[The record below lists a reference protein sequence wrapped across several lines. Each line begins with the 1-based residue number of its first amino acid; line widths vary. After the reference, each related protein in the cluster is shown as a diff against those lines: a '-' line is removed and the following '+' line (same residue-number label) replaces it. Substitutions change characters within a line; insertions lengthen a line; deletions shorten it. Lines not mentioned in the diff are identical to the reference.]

1 MSAKYTVEASGPKI
15 DAFLQKVIAAAGFE
29 LKYAIEPGD
38 AAFSDFETPDIV
50 VQFSGPDVDLLLEN
64 KAELL
69 LALEH
74 LAIEVLGMTSDE
86 HSLLCF
92 DANEHRALRIEE
104 LRMSALTAAEKVK
117 KTRVPF
123 HFSPMNSRER
133 RIIHLALRNETAVRS
148 ESVGMAPHRQVV
160 IVPADMK
167 EMPAPII
174 PPAPRFG
181 GGGGSGSG
189 PGRPR
194 FGGGGGAG
202 GPRGGGG
209 RDRDRGGNRDR
220 DRGGR
225 GRGGRH

>member
-1 MSAKYTVEASGPKI
+1 MSAKYTVEGTGPKI
-15 DAFLQKVIAAAGFE
+15 DAFLSKMIRDSG
-29 LKYAIEPGD
+29 LKLTYRIEPGND
-38 AAFSDFETPDIV
+38 AFSDFETPAII
-50 VQFSGPDVDLLLEN
+50 VQFSGPDVEMLLEN

-69 LALEH
+69 LSIEQLTT
-74 LAIEVLGMTSDE
+74 EVLRMSSDE

-92 DANEHRALRIEE
+92 DANDHRALRIEE
-104 LRMSALTAAEKVK
+104 LRLSALTAAEKVK

-167 EMPAPII
+167 ELPPPII
-174 PPAPRFG
+174 PPRPREGGAPRGPG
-181 GGGGSGSG
+181 GPGG

-194 FGGGGGAG
+194 
-202 GPRGGGG
+202 PRGGPG
-209 RDRDRGGNRDR
+209 R
-220 DRGGR
+220 
-225 GRGGRH
+225 RH

>member
-1 MSAKYTVEASGPKI
+1 VSVKFTVEASGPKI
-15 DAFLQKVIAAAGFE
+15 DAFLQKVIGSAGFE
-29 LKYAIEPGD
+29 LSYTIEPGD

-50 VQFSGPDVDLLLEN
+50 VQFRGPDVDQLLEN

-74 LAIEVLGMTSDE
+74 LTIEVLGMTSDE

-133 RIIHLALRNETAVRS
+133 RIIHLALRNESAVRS

-167 EMPAPII
+167 EMPAPKI

-181 GGGGSGSG
+181 GGGGGGRDRGDRGG

-194 FGGGGGAG
+194 GGG
-202 GPRGGGG
+202 GPRGGGRDRG
-209 RDRDRGGNRDR
+209 RDR
-220 DRGGR
+220 GR
-225 GRGGRH
+225 RS